1 MLMREREL
9 ETTSSQT
16 GIAVRLLIVLGI
28 VLALILAALRHNGTW
43 VIAFVRRA
51 ARLIVSISSGSRWRK
66 WLSSSCRMRPT
77 TAWLPRSLAAP
88 GGFFF

>member
-28 VLALILAALRHNGTW
+28 VLASILAAPRHKWT
-43 VIAFVRRA
+43 
-51 ARLIVSISSGSRWRK
+51 RLIHRRDGRF
-66 WLSSSCRMRPT
+66 
-77 TAWLPRSLAAP
+77 TARRV
-88 GGFFF
+88 